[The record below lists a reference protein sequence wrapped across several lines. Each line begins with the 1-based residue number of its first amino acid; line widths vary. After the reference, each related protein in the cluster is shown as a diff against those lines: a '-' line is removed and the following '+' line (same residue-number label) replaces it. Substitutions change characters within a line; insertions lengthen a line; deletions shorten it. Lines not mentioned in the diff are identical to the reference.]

1 MLPGF
6 RFLFAAIALS
16 VSVLIF
22 GLGAAALL
30 RAAHEEFASNSSWR
44 AAPEPPML
52 AKTDAPQQVLAML
65 QVQPQ
70 REGTPMA
77 TDAPPVGAM
86 APTPVSPA
94 LSVPAEPEAVIPTA
108 PGT

>member
-1 MLPGF
+1 MLPGI

-52 AKTDAPQQVLAML
+52 AHKTDAPQPLLAML

-70 REGTPMA
+70 REAAPPTA

-86 APTPVSPA
+86 ALASPA
-94 LSVPAEPEAVIPTA
+94 LSAASESVV
-108 PGT
+108 